1 MEHTHAFTAG
11 TKQTFILAIRL
22 RSSSL
27 NSALDMEADFGKR
40 QKAVVL
46 PRMWLFKAQVTGSSW
61 AAAAAAEPHAFHAF
75 QKSAQRE
82 FF

>member
-11 TKQTFILAIRL
+11 TKQTFILAMRL

-46 PRMWLFKAQVTGSSW
+46 QRMWLFKAQVTGSS
-61 AAAAAAEPHAFHAF
+61 
-75 QKSAQRE
+75 
-82 FF
+82 